1 MKTKADK
8 PISIKLSINAHIAWY
23 FLKDK
28 GVNPDKYLREGGEQL
43 VIDKAIK
50 FGLSLR
56 IKKKDLP
63 F

>member
-1 MKTKADK
+1 MKTKADN

-28 GVNPDKYLREGGEQL
+28 GVTPDKYLREGGEQMI
-43 VIDKAIK
+43 IDKAMK

-56 IKKKDLP
+56 IKR
-63 F
+63 